1 MKKKKTVF
9 IILGILIF
17 SILIAGITYALYKF
31 VLFDDLTVETATPG
45 LDYYINYTKG
55 QDITNGILN
64 IGSDYTSGNSA
75 SVEFWKKD
83 NTYDIYGQIYLDIN
97 SIGSNLASESGL
109 KYTVVN
115 NDNVIASGT
124 LAGTSSGSSLIL
136 VSNIPLETSSQ
147 LYTVYI
153 WLDENVEVNT
163 DIEGESLS
171 ASIRCEATMKAL

>member
-1 MKKKKTVF
+1 MKKKTVL
-9 IILGILIF
+9 IIIGVVIF
-17 SILIAGITYALYKF
+17 SILVAGITYALYKLT
-31 VLFDDLTVETATPG
+31 LFDDLTVETVTPG

-55 QDITNGILN
+55 QDITNGTLN

-83 NTYDIYGQIYLDIN
+83 NTYDLYGQIYLDIKD
-97 SIGSNLASESGL
+97 IGINLSNESGL

-115 NDNVIASGT
+115 NDSIIASGT
-124 LAGTSSGSSLIL
+124 LLGSNSGSSLTL
-136 VSNIPLETSSQ
+136 VSNIPLETTIQ

-163 DIEGESLS
+163 DIERENLIV
-171 ASIRCEATMKAL
+171 SIRCEATMKAL